1 MKSSTSWLLK
11 LPESLQTAAYRAV
24 GEAAWPAKEALAVL
38 ASAGRLDIAICG
50 VEVWLPTTPGPTIP
64 TPYFYHW
71 SGEAREAGEGWTE
84 FVRRMNAAAA
94 RYIRDFKWDPND
106 RAHQGLEAYFNL
118 DAVSE
123 Y

>member
-1 MKSSTSWLLK
+1 
-11 LPESLQTAAYRAV
+11 
-24 GEAAWPAKEALAVL
+24 
-38 ASAGRLDIAICG
+38 
-50 VEVWLPTTPGPTIP
+50 
-64 TPYFYHW
+64 
-71 SGEAREAGEGWTE
+71 
-84 FVRRMNAAAA
+84 MNAAAA